1 MRRPGVK
8 DAIGTFAAF
17 LYSLPA
23 WSYPFGN
30 DQSLHWYIGDNWL
43 DGTLPF
49 VSAISSKPIGMFA
62 VHALSTALFGSGMWP
77 IRVTE
82 SLTVLLVGWLV
93 ALSAR
98 RLGEPGQDGEW
109 GLGAMLFSGIYYTFY
124 DYWDTAHPEL
134 WMSTCA
140 LAAFVVAL
148 RARTPWTRD
157 AGAGALA
164 TAAFMFKYPAALPA
178 LGVSALC
185 ALRAYS
191 EREPGE
197 GLAGQVRGGAKAVL
211 WAAGRFLC
219 GVLPVVLLVLL
230 PFVLGGGLK
239 PMWEILG
246 VYIFHYAEQAPPVRG
261 LPAWFRIERGGLL
274 FLLTFVLTSMAAVT
288 VRERRDRDGLWR
300 LSWVAVGAVL
310 ALLSVIAQKR
320 YFPYHFVAIGSFC
333 AALCAIAIRIFPRTH
348 GAPSWTTL
356 GVSALVIAGVF
367 YFAPTSGLGQSYR
380 GYVKSLIAYR
390 TGETDRDAML
400 RGINNPRSLDSP
412 LFVEHVAARINALKK
427 PGDTLCARGFLTPLH
442 PLTGLRCPSRHIV
455 EENVNT
461 GLPDWR
467 REYRET
473 LEKHPPTFMV
483 TFSDR
488 PRDVKYL
495 QDRGYILV
503 YQEHIFRVFSTR
515 PAPAGFD
522 TGAPRR

>member
-93 ALSAR
+93 ALAAR
-98 RLGEPGQDGEW
+98 PLDAAPEDGEW
-109 GLGAMLFSGIYYTFY
+109 GLGALLFSGIYYTFY

-134 WMSTCA
+134 WMSACA

-148 RARTPWTRD
+148 RARTDWSRD

-185 ALRAYS
+185 ALRAFQARAPS
-191 EREPGE
+191 EGVGGTLR
-197 GLAGQVRGGAKAVL
+197 AGSLAVL
-211 WAAGRFLC
+211 AAAGRFLC
-219 GVLPVVLLVLL
+219 GVFPVIALTLL
-230 PFVLGGGLK
+230 PFAIGGQLK

-261 LPAWFRIERGGLL
+261 LPAWFRIEHGGLL
-274 FLLTFVLTSMAAVT
+274 FLITFVLSCVAAAT
-288 VRERRDRDGLWR
+288 ARERRDREGSWR
-300 LSWVAVGAVL
+300 LGWLCLGALL
-310 ALLSVIAQKR
+310 ALCSVILQKR

-333 AALCAIAIRIFPRTH
+333 AAVCGVSIRLLPRARR
-348 GAPSWTTL
+348 APSWATL
-356 GVSALVIAGVF
+356 GVTALAIAAVF
-367 YFAPTSGLGQSYR
+367 IFAPTSGLGQSYR
-380 GYVKSLIAYR
+380 GYVKSLWAWR
-390 TGETDRDAML
+390 RGETDRDAML
-400 RGINNPRSLDSP
+400 RGLNNPRSLDSP
-412 LFVEHVAARINALKK
+412 LWVEHVAARVNALKQ

-442 PLTGLRCPSRHIV
+442 PLTQLRCPSRHIV
-455 EENVNT
+455 QENVDT
-461 GLPDWR
+461 GLPDWK

-473 LEKHPPTFMV
+473 LEQHPPTFVV

-488 PRDVKYL
+488 PRDLKYL
-495 QDRGYILV
+495 AERGYTLV
-503 YQEHIFRVFSTR
+503 YQEHLFRVFSTR
-515 PAPAGFD
+515 PPPAGFD
-522 TGAPRR
+522 TGARKR